1 MNGSKILSEYI
12 MERINPFW
20 INFSL
25 NIVLLHHR
33 FWQLTIK
40 NTRCDT
46 MKKSH
51 TDLLENDVMFL
62 VPLKK
67 VHSAPLYPETDQFPL
82 MVAAPGREGRRKRS
96 WSMVVGDGL
105 IERETYCLSVTA
117 WQIAALVARYLRLSP
132 CCSGNEKRSA
142 IPFRLLRGG
151 WLQEVEATI
160 SNLPSFCLQIETK
173 VVLPIFSFLK
183 RQCRRQIIK
192 V

>member
-1 MNGSKILSEYI
+1 MNGCKILSECI

-33 FWQLTIK
+33 FWQLTIR

-46 MKKSH
+46 VKRSH
-51 TDLLENDVMFL
+51 TDLLANDVIFV

-67 VHSAPLYPETDQFPL
+67 VHSAPLYPEIGQFPL
-82 MVAAPGREGRRKRS
+82 IVVAPGREGQRKRS

-105 IERETYCLSVTA
+105 IEREAYRLSVIA
-117 WQIAALVARYLRLSP
+117 WQIALVARYFRLSP

-142 IPFRLLRGG
+142 IPFRQRLLRRVTTGSG
-151 WLQEVEATI
+151 NNNQQFALLLFTNRDKSI
-160 SNLPSFCLQIETK
+160 F
-173 VVLPIFSFLK
+173 LPIFFPS
-183 RQCRRQIIK
+183 
-192 V
+192 